1 MARSKI
7 IKNSKALPK
16 NKVIKKYKRA
26 NGEGTIYQRKDGRW
40 AGAVTIGYDEN
51 GKQIK
56 KTVYG
61 RNQTEVAKK
70 LSDISGRLKSN
81 SYEVI
86 EKKLLENLCPNGFWC
101 LKRVRLVHEHLK
113 VLFAIIVCILNL

>member
-7 IKNSKALPK
+7 IKDSMALPK
-16 NKVIKKYKRA
+16 NKVITKYRRA

-70 LSDISGRLKSN
+70 LSDISGRL
-81 SYEVI
+81 
-86 EKKLLENLCPNGFWC
+86 
-101 LKRVRLVHEHLK
+101 
-113 VLFAIIVCILNL
+113 AILMK